1 MHDQSTNQSLP
12 GVPGP
17 LAAFGVALILGGCLI
32 ALFVARELLGVYQRM
47 DDNSFVGELVS
58 RFKDAE
64 ILLFGAEPLLITE
77 QGATIIAIF
86 LFVLLALW
94 GFTSRLRSFAPA
106 LISCPRFSLI
116 SWLNYDCVLTVF
128 VKEWRANDFF
138 LDVAAGAGKAGG
150 ASW

>member
-17 LAAFGVALILGGCLI
+17 LAAFGIALILGGCLI
-32 ALFVARELLGVYQRM
+32 ALFVVQELLGVYQRM

-64 ILLFGAEPLLITE
+64 ILLFGTEPLLITE

-86 LFVLLALW
+86 LFVLLALL
-94 GFTSRLRSFAPA
+94 GIHIAVALIRAGAHILSPVFPYQSAQLRLRVD
-106 LISCPRFSLI
+106 SLRER
-116 SWLNYDCVLTVF
+116 V
-128 VKEWRANDFF
+128 
-138 LDVAAGAGKAGG
+138 AGK
-150 ASW
+150 